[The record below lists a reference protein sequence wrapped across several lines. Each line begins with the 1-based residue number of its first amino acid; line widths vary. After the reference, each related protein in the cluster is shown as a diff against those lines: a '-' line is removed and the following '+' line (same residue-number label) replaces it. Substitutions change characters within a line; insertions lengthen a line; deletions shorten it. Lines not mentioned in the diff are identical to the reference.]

1 LPDTAFQLI
10 VSKWEKGAGP
20 KYEEKFA
27 IRVIKDVGFF
37 PLCWDLDK
45 DLYPL
50 LRKQNDPKEK
60 KMVEEL
66 VNNLKIE
73 LAKKYTI
80 LPPEEEPKEGETEA
94 EKQARETREK
104 KRYCFSKTRRD
115 PKEGVGSLIDAATD
129 GRELAIQGLLNA
141 GVRVNA
147 ADSEGQTPLFF
158 AAFNGHEACVA
169 RLLDAPGVQVN
180 AASNDGLTPLYCA
193 ADNGHEACI
202 ARLLDA
208 PGVQVNAAD
217 SDGWTPLHCAAGEG
231 HEACVA
237 RLLDAPGVQVN
248 AANKDGWTPLHLAA
262 HNGNEA
268 CVARLLKDPG
278 VQVNAADNIGWT
290 PLYCAADNG
299 HEACIARLLDAPGVQ
314 VNAADSD
321 GWTPL
326 HLAAHN
332 GHEACVA
339 RLLKDPG
346 VQVNAADNNGW
357 TPLHWA
363 TKPIIK
369 QMLEEAEKAEKRK
382 KASSSSSGGKPK
394 TKPKV
399 SKDYVTYTGKKYV
412 VRVGSKGGKYIL
424 VGAEKKKVYVK

>member
-1 LPDTAFQLI
+1 MKPLKKNEKKRIGGTLSFEERKIKQAQENEDREEIFGKFLAHLPDTAFQLI

-158 AAFNGHEACVA
+158 AAFN
-169 RLLDAPGVQVN
+169 
-180 AASNDGLTPLYCA
+180 
-193 ADNGHEACI
+193 
-202 ARLLDA
+202 
-208 PGVQVNAAD
+208 
-217 SDGWTPLHCAAGEG
+217 G

>member
-1 LPDTAFQLI
+1 MKPLKKNEKKRIGGTLSFEERKIKQAQENEDREEIFGKFLAHLPDTAFQLI

-169 RLLDAPGVQVN
+169 RLL
-180 AASNDGLTPLYCA
+180 
-193 ADNGHEACI
+193 
-202 ARLLDA
+202 
-208 PGVQVNAAD
+208 
-217 SDGWTPLHCAAGEG
+217 
-231 HEACVA
+231 
-237 RLLDAPGVQVN
+237 
-248 AANKDGWTPLHLAA
+248 
-262 HNGNEA
+262 
-268 CVARLLKDPG
+268 
-278 VQVNAADNIGWT
+278 
-290 PLYCAADNG
+290 
-299 HEACIARLLDAPGVQ
+299 
-314 VNAADSD
+314 
-321 GWTPL
+321 
-326 HLAAHN
+326 
-332 GHEACVA
+332 
-339 RLLKDPG
+339 KDPG

>member
-1 LPDTAFQLI
+1 MKPLKKNEKKRIGGTLSFEERKIKQAQENEDREEIFGKFLAHLPDTAFQLI

-180 AASNDGLTPLYCA
+180 AA
-193 ADNGHEACI
+193 
-202 ARLLDA
+202 
-208 PGVQVNAAD
+208 
-217 SDGWTPLHCAAGEG
+217 
-231 HEACVA
+231 
-237 RLLDAPGVQVN
+237 
-248 AANKDGWTPLHLAA
+248 NKDGWTPLHLAA
-262 HNGNEA
+262 HNGN
-268 CVARLLKDPG
+268 
-278 VQVNAADNIGWT
+278 
-290 PLYCAADNG
+290 
-299 HEACIARLLDAPGVQ
+299 
-314 VNAADSD
+314 
-321 GWTPL
+321 
-326 HLAAHN
+326 
-332 GHEACVA
+332 EACVA

>member
-1 LPDTAFQLI
+1 MKPLKKTKVTKVPGGGIASSKGKPKES
-10 VSKWEKGAGP
+10 VSP
-20 KYEEKFA
+20 QYEERNRQQQEERAYFGPFFA
-27 IRVIKDVGFF
+27 DLPALAIQNIARKWNKKGYGPEFSDEWGIKVINDAGFF
-37 PLCWDLDK
+37 PVCWDLDK

-217 SDGWTPLHCAAGEG
+217 SDGWTPLH
-231 HEACVA
+231 
-237 RLLDAPGVQVN
+237 
-248 AANKDGWTPLHLAA
+248 
-262 HNGNEA
+262 
-268 CVARLLKDPG
+268 
-278 VQVNAADNIGWT
+278 
-290 PLYCAADNG
+290 
-299 HEACIARLLDAPGVQ
+299 
-314 VNAADSD
+314 
-321 GWTPL
+321 
-326 HLAAHN
+326 LAAHN

-346 VQVNAADNNGW
+346 VQVNAADNNGQ
-357 TPLHWA
+357 TPLFYA
-363 TKPIIK
+363 KALTIK
-369 QMLEEAEKAEKRK
+369 QMLEKAEKREK
-382 KASSSSSGGKPK
+382 TSSSQSSSSSGGKPK